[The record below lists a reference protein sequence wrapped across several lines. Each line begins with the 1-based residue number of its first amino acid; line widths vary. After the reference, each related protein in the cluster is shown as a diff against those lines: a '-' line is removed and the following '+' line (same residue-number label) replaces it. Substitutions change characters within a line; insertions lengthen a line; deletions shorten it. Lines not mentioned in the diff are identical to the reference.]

1 LSTCRKAKL
10 KVVGLQRTCY
20 RNEAQVKGS
29 EELADAFLPSVTAAV
44 AALSRSATSSR
55 ELVSTALTRARD
67 PDGEGARAFTQ
78 LHAAT
83 ARRDAEA
90 WDARHAAGAPATV
103 LGGLPVSVKDL
114 FDVAGYV
121 TTAGSRV
128 LADTPAATV
137 DADAVIGLRRAGAI
151 IVGKTNMTEFA
162 YSGVGLNPHYGT
174 PRNPFDR
181 AGSRIP
187 GGSSSGAA
195 VSVAD
200 GMCVAAIGTDTG
212 GSVRIP
218 AALCGLVGFKPTA
231 DRISQRGVY
240 PLSKTLDSIGS
251 IARTV
256 ECCAVLDAVMAGLGT
271 DVPAAVTICGTA
283 PLHRADAGVGRRG
296 NSRRDEHRGSTRPAC
311 PARACSFATSRW
323 PSSRDPEGQCER
335 RNYGRR
341 GVRLASR
348 AARPR
353 AIGLRSACRGPHRT
367 GPVHQRRPTIAD
379 LLDARARIG
388 RSVLDSLGEDAI
400 WIMPTVPH
408 AAPEIA
414 ALEKDEA
421 YFAINRL
428 MLRNAALVNFL
439 DGCAITLP
447 CHAAGSA
454 PVGLS
459 LVAAKNQDRR
469 LLAVARAL
477 APLIACP
484 VTRYGLRSRLG
495 M

>member
-1 LSTCRKAKL
+1 MPTPSS
-10 KVVGLQRTCY
+10 
-20 RNEAQVKGS
+20 GS
-29 EELADAFLPSVTAAV
+29 A
-44 AALSRSATSSR
+44 
-55 ELVSTALTRARD
+55 
-67 PDGEGARAFTQ
+67 
-78 LHAAT
+78 H
-83 ARRDAEA
+83 
-90 WDARHAAGAPATV
+90 
-103 LGGLPVSVKDL
+103 
-114 FDVAGYV
+114 
-121 TTAGSRV
+121 
-128 LADTPAATV
+128 
-137 DADAVIGLRRAGAI
+137 AGAI

-181 AGSRIP
+181 ARSRIP

-231 DRISQRGVY
+231 DRISRRGVF
-240 PLSKTLDSIGS
+240 PLSQTFDSVGP

-256 ECCAVLDAVMAGLGT
+256 ECCAILDAVLAGLAT
-271 DVPAAVTICGTA
+271 DDIPAPVPTAGLHLQIARTLVWDDVETHVATSIEAALSRLSG
-283 PLHRADAGVGRRG
+283 AGVQL
-296 NSRRDEHRGSTRPAC
+296 RDVAMPELGEIPKVNANGGITAAEAFAWHHALLD
-311 PARACSFATSRW
+311 RA
-323 PSSRDPEGQCER
+323 
-335 RNYGRR
+335 
-341 GVRLASR
+341 
-348 AARPR
+348 
-353 AIGLRSACRGPHRT
+353 RSAYDPRVAVRIEQGRSISAADY
-367 GPVHQRRPTIAD
+367 RD

-414 ALEKDEA
+414 ALDKDEA

-477 APLIACP
+477 APLIAAP
-484 VTRYGLRSRLG
+484 
-495 M
+495 

>member
-1 LSTCRKAKL
+1 M
-10 KVVGLQRTCY
+10 
-20 RNEAQVKGS
+20 GS
-29 EELADAFLPSVTAAV
+29 QPLADARFSSIKAAA
-44 AALSRSATSSR
+44 AALSSGAASSR
-55 ELVSTALTRARD
+55 ELVSAALTRARD
-67 PDGEGARAFTQ
+67 PAGEGARVFTQ

-114 FDVAGYV
+114 FDIAGCV

-128 LADTPAATV
+128 LADAPAATV
-137 DADAVIGLRRAGAI
+137 
-151 IVGKTNMTEFA
+151 
-162 YSGVGLNPHYGT
+162 
-174 PRNPFDR
+174 
-181 AGSRIP
+181 

-195 VSVAD
+195 VFVAD

-231 DRISQRGVY
+231 NRISRRGVC
-240 PLSKTLDSIGS
+240 PLSQTLDSVGP
-251 IARTV
+251 IAHTV
-256 ECCAVLDAVMAGLGT
+256 ECCAVLDAVLAGLAPDDMPAPMST
-271 DVPAAVTICGTA
+271 ARLHLQIARTLVWDDVETHVATSIEAALSRLSG
-283 PLHRADAGVGRRG
+283 AGVKLSDVAIPELAEIPKVNANGG
-296 NSRRDEHRGSTRPAC
+296 IAAAE
-311 PARACSFATSRW
+311 SFAWHHALLDRARSVY
-323 PSSRDPEGQCER
+323 DPRVAVRIEQ
-335 RNYGRR
+335 GR
-341 GVRLASR
+341 S
-348 AARPR
+348 
-353 AIGLRSACRGPHRT
+353 ISAVDYR
-367 GPVHQRRPTIAD
+367 D

-408 AAPEIA
+408 SAPEIA
-414 ALEKDEA
+414 ALEEDEA

-428 MLRNAALVNFL
+428 MLRNAAFVNFL

-459 LVAAKNQDRR
+459 LIAAGNQDRR
-469 LLAVARAL
+469 LLAIARAL
-477 APLIACP
+477 APLIAAP
-484 VTRYGLRSRLG
+484 
-495 M
+495 

>member
-1 LSTCRKAKL
+1 M
-10 KVVGLQRTCY
+10 
-20 RNEAQVKGS
+20 
-29 EELADAFLPSVTAAV
+29 DAFTSIAAV
-44 AALSRSATSSR
+44 AAAMSRRETSSR

-67 PDGEGARAFTQ
+67 PGGEGARVFTQ
-78 LHAAT
+78 LHTAT

-114 FDVAGYV
+114 FDVAGCV

-128 LADTPAATV
+128 LADAPAATV
-137 DADAVIGLRRAGAI
+137 DADAVLRLRDAGAI
-151 IVGKTNMTEFA
+151 IVGKTKMTEFA

-181 AGSRIP
+181 VRERIP

-231 DRISQRGVY
+231 ARISRRGVC
-240 PLSKTLDSIGS
+240 PLSQTLDSVGP

-256 ECCAVLDAVMAGLGT
+256 ECCAILDAVLAGLAT
-271 DVPAAVTICGTA
+271 DDIPAAVTTA
-283 PLHRADAGVGRRG
+283 GLRLCIARTLVWDDVETHVASSIEAALARLSGAGVQL
-296 NSRRDEHRGSTRPAC
+296 RDVTLAELGEIPKVNANGGITAAEAFAWHHALLD
-311 PARACSFATSRW
+311 RA
-323 PSSRDPEGQCER
+323 
-335 RNYGRR
+335 
-341 GVRLASR
+341 
-348 AARPR
+348 
-353 AIGLRSACRGPHRT
+353 RSAYDPRVAVRIEQGRT
-367 GPVHQRRPTIAD
+367 ISAADYRD

-447 CHAAGSA
+447 CHAAGAA

-477 APLIACP
+477 APLIAAP
-484 VTRYGLRSRLG
+484 
-495 M
+495 

>member
-1 LSTCRKAKL
+1 
-10 KVVGLQRTCY
+10 
-20 RNEAQVKGS
+20 
-29 EELADAFLPSVTAAV
+29 LADARFSTVTSAA
-44 AALSRSATSSR
+44 AALSSGASSSR

-67 PDGEGARAFTQ
+67 PDGEGARVFTQ
-78 LHAAT
+78 LYAAT
-83 ARRDAEA
+83 ALHEAEA
-90 WDARHAAGAPATV
+90 WDARHAAGAPATA

-128 LADTPAATV
+128 LADAPAATV
-137 DADAVIGLRRAGAI
+137 DADAVIELRRAGAI

-181 AGSRIP
+181 ANSRIP

-231 DRISQRGVY
+231 DRISRRGVC
-240 PLSKTLDSIGS
+240 PLSQTFDSVGP

-256 ECCAVLDAVMAGLGT
+256 ECCAILDAVMAGLAT
-271 DVPAAVTICGTA
+271 DDIPA
-283 PLHRADAGVGRRG
+283 
-296 NSRRDEHRGSTRPAC
+296 
-311 PARACSFATSRW
+311 PARAA
-323 PSSRDPEGQCER
+323 
-335 RNYGRR
+335 
-341 GVRLASR
+341 
-348 AARPR
+348 
-353 AIGLRSACRGPHRT
+353 GLRLLVARTLVWDDVDSHVAKSVEAALTRLSGAGVQFRDVALTELAEIPKVNANGGITAAEAFAWHHALLDRAKAAYDPRVAVRIEQGRSISAADYR
-367 GPVHQRRPTIAD
+367 D

-388 RSVLDSLGEDAI
+388 RSVIDSLGEDAI

-408 AAPEIA
+408 AAPQIA

-447 CHAAGSA
+447 CHAAGAA

-477 APLIACP
+477 APLIAA
-484 VTRYGLRSRLG
+484 S
-495 M
+495 

>member
-1 LSTCRKAKL
+1 
-10 KVVGLQRTCY
+10 
-20 RNEAQVKGS
+20 
-29 EELADAFLPSVTAAV
+29 
-44 AALSRSATSSR
+44 
-55 ELVSTALTRARD
+55 VSTALTRAGN
-67 PDGEGARAFTQ
+67 PSGEGARVFTQ
-78 LHAAT
+78 LYAAT
-83 ARRDAEA
+83 ARREAEA
-90 WDARHAAGAPATV
+90 WDARHAAGAPATA

-128 LADTPAATV
+128 LADTPAAKV

-218 AALCGLVGFKPTA
+218 AALCGMVGFKPTA

-271 DVPAAVTICGTA
+271 DVPAPVPITGLRLVIA
-283 PLHRADAGVGRRG
+283 RALVWDDVETHVATSVEAALTRLSRAGVQL
-296 NSRRDEHRGSTRPAC
+296 RDVAMAELGEIPQVNANGGITAAEAFAWHHALLD
-311 PARACSFATSRW
+311 RA
-323 PSSRDPEGQCER
+323 
-335 RNYGRR
+335 
-341 GVRLASR
+341 
-348 AARPR
+348 
-353 AIGLRSACRGPHRT
+353 RSAYDPRVAVRIEQGRSISA
-367 GPVHQRRPTIAD
+367 VDYRD

-477 APLIACP
+477 APLIAAA
-484 VTRYGLRSRLG
+484 
-495 M
+495 